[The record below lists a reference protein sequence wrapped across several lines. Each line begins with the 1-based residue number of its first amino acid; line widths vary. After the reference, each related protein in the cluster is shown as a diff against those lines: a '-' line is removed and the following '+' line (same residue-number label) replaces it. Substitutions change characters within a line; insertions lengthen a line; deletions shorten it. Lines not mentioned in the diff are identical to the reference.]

1 VPHVRG
7 PAGPDAELVGVD
19 ALGPAPA
26 TQRLRVLRREPG
38 LAIVHHADEHG
49 TWATRGRDV
58 LHQTAPTEPWRRV
71 TRLPRS
77 RLDPLLGSRL
87 ASRALRI
94 DRCNVRPGAEG
105 RLLAIRGGRVY
116 RIEDGACEE
125 LCTIQGDCL
134 MNRAIAEGSDGSLYF
149 GEYFTNS
156 ERRPVRIWRITGDL
170 RAAEVAFEFERP
182 RVRHV
187 HAVHAD
193 PDVPGRL
200 WATTGDFADECF
212 LFFSD
217 DGFRSVERVGDGGQ
231 TFRAVGLVFQPERIV
246 WLTDSHVE
254 QNRIV
259 SLERRSGELRFHGE
273 LPSSTWYTARTSDGV
288 LLATTTVEPGAAIR
302 TRRARLLRSSDG
314 LAWREALAFDKDRL
328 PMRFFKFGS
337 LALPS
342 GRFSSQAF
350 WISGEGLAGLDG
362 ASCLCAL
369 DGGETQP

>member
-1 VPHVRG
+1 MATG
-7 PAGPDAELVGVD
+7 A
-19 ALGPAPA
+19 A

-38 LAIVHHADEHG
+38 LAIVHHADEGG

-58 LHQTAPTEPWRRV
+58 LHQPSSAAPFRSV
-71 TRLPRS
+71 ARLPRS
-77 RLDPLLGSRL
+77 RLDPLLRSRL

-94 DRCNVRPGAEG
+94 DRCNVRPAADG

-116 RIEDGACEE
+116 RIEDGECEV

-149 GEYFTNS
+149 GEYFTNP
-156 ERRPVRIWRITGDL
+156 ERRPARIWRIARDL

-187 HAVHAD
+187 HGVHAD

-212 LFFSD
+212 FFFSD
-217 DGFRSVERVGDGGQ
+217 DGFRSVERVGDGSQ
-231 TFRAVGLVFQPERIV
+231 TFRAVSLVFEPERIV
-246 WLTDSHVE
+246 WLTDSHLE

-259 SLERRSGELRFHGE
+259 SLERKSGELRFHGE

-288 LLATTTVEPGAAIR
+288 LLATTTVEPGAAIH
-302 TRRARLLRSSDG
+302 TRRARLLYSTDG
-314 LAWREALAFDKDRL
+314 VAWREALSFAKDRL

-342 GRFSSQAF
+342 GSFSSQAF
-350 WISGEGLAGLDG
+350 WISGEGLTGLDG
-362 ASCLCAL
+362 ASWLCAL
-369 DGGETQP
+369 DDAEARP